1 MKKILKNVKFRFFD
15 PTQTKD
21 MLKANLNV
29 SPKVTSLIFLP
40 TVLLI
45 DMSDCFLFI
54 RFYFFGFSFQTK
66 QFNPETFAME
76 GCFTE

>member
-54 RFYFFGFSFQTK
+54 RFYFFWIFFSDKTI
-66 QFNPETFAME
+66 
-76 GCFTE
+76 